1 MLKQKL
7 FEVNWRESETI
18 YYHHNAEITIAV
30 KDSDTPQDIENA
42 LMKVIKDK
50 KFYNESYDT
59 TYSGENSDEYQYDF
73 GDFTELDVPSNF
85 KEIEEN
91 EAKLIALELEVSRIR
106 SKIEMLKKS

>member
-1 MLKQKL
+1 MQKQKT
-7 FEVNWRESETI
+7 FEVNWTESETI
-18 YYHHNAEITIAV
+18 YYHHNAEITISV
-30 KDSDTPQDIENA
+30 EDSDTPKDIENA
-42 LMKVIKDK
+42 LLDVIKDK

-59 TYSGENSDEYQYDF
+59 TYSDEYQYDF
-73 GDFTELDVPSNF
+73 GYFTELDVPSNF